1 MADHNAGRFIGT
13 AIGPML
19 WGTTYVVFVGT
30 LPTDHP
36 VLISAL
42 RALPAGL
49 LLLLMVRRLPPR
61 RILFPVTVLAL
72 TNIGLFFALLLI
84 SAARLPGGI
93 TATLAACQPLLVAF
107 LAWPL
112 LGRRPGMGQIALA
125 VLGMAGVGLM
135 VLNGSLAFDPAGVLA
150 GIGAALSMALGIV
163 LMERWR
169 DLAPPV
175 LMTAWQLL
183 IGGALILPIALLVE
197 GLPAHWDMRNSL
209 GLGYLVLFATAL
221 GYWLW
226 VGGVQ
231 RLGSRVS
238 VLAFLSPVVA
248 LLLGIGLMHETLDA
262 QQGLGVAMVF
272 LSIGL
277 SVRAS
282 LSGGKA

>member
-1 MADHNAGRFIGT
+1 MSTHNAGRFMGT

-19 WGTTYVVFVGT
+19 WGTTYVVFVQT
-30 LPTDHP
+30 LPTDYP
-36 VLISAL
+36 LLISAL

-49 LLLLMVRRLPPR
+49 LMLLFVRRLPSL

-72 TNIGLFFALLLI
+72 TNIGVFFALLLI

-93 TATLAACQPLLVAF
+93 TATLAACQPLLVAL

-112 LGRRPGMGQIALA
+112 LGLRPGAGRIALA

-135 VLNGSLAFDPAGVLA
+135 VLNGGLAYDLTGVLA

-169 DLAPPV
+169 NLAPPRQ
-175 LMTAWQLL
+175 MATWQLL
-183 IGGALILPIALLVE
+183 IGGALLLPVALLVE
-197 GLPAHWDMRNSL
+197 GLPTHWDSRNTL
-209 GLGYLVLFATAL
+209 GLGYLTLFVTAL

-226 VGGVQ
+226 VSGVQ

-248 LLLGIGLMHETLDA
+248 LVLGIGVMQETLNA
-262 QQGLGVAMVF
+262 QQILGVAMVF

-277 SVRAS
+277 TLKGR
-282 LSGGKA
+282 G